1 MTIEDKKQLRKSKI
15 QARDNLSPEEREA
28 FSGQIVERILASK
41 EFQKAK
47 TIMIYRA
54 TRGEV
59 RLEELERA
67 AEGLNKRLVYPL
79 CINDSEMIALL
90 PKLNDKSAWKDGY
103 MGIKEP
109 VREHSIDIKPEEV
122 DMVICPC
129 TVFDEQG
136 GRMGMG
142 KGFYDRYLGQ
152 CTNACVAAVAFE
164 VQKAECVPREAW
176 DKEMDMIFT
185 EKTTYKCGNF

>member
-1 MTIEDKKQLRKSKI
+1 MTIEDRKQLRKSKI
-15 QARDNLSPEEREA
+15 QARDKLSPDEREA
-28 FSGQIVERILASK
+28 LSGQIVERIVASK

-59 RLEELERA
+59 RLEELERT

-79 CINDSEMIALL
+79 CINDKEMIALF
-90 PKLNDKSAWKDGY
+90 PSDSSAWKSGY
-103 MGIKEP
+103 KGIEEP
-109 VREHSIDIKPEEV
+109 VREHSIQINPEEIN
-122 DMVICPC
+122 MVICPC

-142 KGFYDRYLGQ
+142 KGFYDRYLEK
-152 CTNACVAAVAFE
+152 CTNASVAAVAFE
-164 VQKAECVPREAW
+164 VQKTECVPRESW

-185 EKTTYKCGNF
+185 EAKTYKPCDF